1 MAEDAQ
7 YAYDFLLLA
16 PNQPN
21 IIATYSQTN
30 RSSSART
37 GWVGVVEPGQLR
49 HCDVL
54 FNRAFDTSA
63 NDYIFRTYFNMQEVK
78 LIAHRRLLICRLLSR
93 AIEHSHDGNNTLID
107 RVFSVALLNRNV
119 PVSQVLNDIENMLY
133 SPSHSSIISLLKS
146 QDPLFSGFTIGH
158 CIMGMFHISFALR
171 NKFLF
176 HQLVFLA
183 FLLKMVRSSSSI
195 LINLMHVMYNWIIN
209 DTCVSCIEKIL
220 FECDEIPLPYGIAEL
235 DRTGNRPLTLVG
247 GVQVSYKI
255 YDHDEVMPDFEQKSL
270 QKAPHSAIQARSK
283 YATIIY

>member
-1 MAEDAQ
+1 MKHGGPAGSSRSRLGGQRSGNIRIVPNSIHRDEPNIAPSQTNVQPPARKQMTRAVALLNCPEAIAVTKAYTYMAEDAQ

-54 FNRAFDTSA
+54 FNRAFDAST
-63 NDYIFRTYFNMQEVK
+63 NDYIFRTYYDMQEVK

-107 RVFSVALLNRNV
+107 RVFSMALLNRNV
-119 PVSQVLNDIENMLY
+119 PVSQVLNDIENMLN
-133 SPSHSSIISLLKS
+133 SPSHSSIISLLQS

-176 HQLVFLA
+176 HQLVF
-183 FLLKMVRSSSSI
+183 FS
-195 LINLMHVMYNWIIN
+195 
-209 DTCVSCIEKIL
+209 L
-220 FECDEIPLPYGIAEL
+220 FIKDG
-235 DRTGNRPLTLVG
+235 
-247 GVQVSYKI
+247 S
-255 YDHDEVMPDFEQKSL
+255 
-270 QKAPHSAIQARSK
+270 
-283 YATIIY
+283 